1 LELYKGNGHATLARG
16 ATLPGSFTGT
26 HFAV

>member
-1 LELYKGNGHATLARG
+1 VLYKGNGHSTLTRG
-16 ATLPGSFTGT
+16 ARLPGSFTGT